1 MGRKPFRGLYGV
13 DFLDRSLLLKIIC
26 GLVVFIAISS
36 YILLNHAD
44 FDEQLIEQV
53 ENGVPSQD
61 LINEIDEEA
70 YNMQVAAKKRLDSKI
85 LDRKYW
91 GNGELDSPLDY
102 SFYVDSYESELKLIK
117 EYKEYRVKYANRE
130 ITREE
135 FLSLT
140 QNHRDYFN
148 GLRII

>member
-1 MGRKPFRGLYGV
+1 
-13 DFLDRSLLLKIIC
+13 LDRSLLLGIIC
-26 GLVVFIAISS
+26 GLVVFIATSS

>member
-13 DFLDRSLLLKIIC
+13 DFLDRSLLLGIIC

-36 YILLNHAD
+36 YILLTHAD

>member
-1 MGRKPFRGLYGV
+1 MG
-13 DFLDRSLLLKIIC
+13 S
-26 GLVVFIAISS
+26 LVVFIAISS
-36 YILLNHAD
+36 FILLNHAD
-44 FDEQLIEQV
+44 FDEQLMEQV
-53 ENGVPSQD
+53 ENGVPAQD
-61 LINEIDEEA
+61 LIKEIDEEA
-70 YNMQVAAKKRLDSKI
+70 YYMQIAAKKRLDSKI